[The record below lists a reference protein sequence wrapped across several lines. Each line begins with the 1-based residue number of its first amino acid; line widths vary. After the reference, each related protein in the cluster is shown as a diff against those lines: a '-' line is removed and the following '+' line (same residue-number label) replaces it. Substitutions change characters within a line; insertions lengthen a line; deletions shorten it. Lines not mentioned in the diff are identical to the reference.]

1 MKQRDRIHRAITN
14 LNKDD
19 EFLSEKLE
27 LLSKLAK
34 EPETAHY
41 ISVIGCWCSKYLD
54 VDLETHNWAR
64 GFWCLCSLKDD
75 ENKIRPFK
83 TIEEAKR
90 IIGKVVKNCKNGNLC
105 LVIGFTIN
113 YEMLRITLSEGS
125 ITPEYLFDNYT
136 IDGDNVGYK
145 L

>member
-34 EPETAHY
+34 EPEIWHT
-41 ISVIGCWCSKYLD
+41 ISLKIVDWCRKYFD
-54 VDLETHNWAR
+54 INYEAEDRMAWYV
-64 GFWCLCSLKDD
+64 CSLKVD
-75 ENKIRPFK
+75 EDKIRPFK
-83 TIEEAKR
+83 TIEEVKR
-90 IIGKVVKNCKNGNLC
+90 IIGKVVKDRKNGNLS
-105 LVIGFTIN
+105 LVVGATID
-113 YEMLRITLSEGS
+113 YGILRITLSEGS
-125 ITPEYLFDNYT
+125 VTPEYLFDNYT
-136 IDGDNVGYK
+136 IDGDSAGYK